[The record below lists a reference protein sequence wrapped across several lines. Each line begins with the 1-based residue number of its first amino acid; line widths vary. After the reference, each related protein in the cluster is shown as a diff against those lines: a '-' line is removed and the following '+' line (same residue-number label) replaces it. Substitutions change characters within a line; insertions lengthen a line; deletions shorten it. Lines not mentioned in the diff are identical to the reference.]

1 MPKAKTFVPCPHAE
15 AIQFCP
21 LYVAAHAPG
30 LLTCCDGD
38 LESDYGNHCAV
49 ERREMDFHHAVET
62 VRAANPMLVAQ
73 CEFGKMAA
81 DAKAQHNRNI
91 RLNGVH

>member
-1 MPKAKTFVPCPHAE
+1 MRTKTFMPCPHAE

-38 LESDYGNHCAV
+38 MESDYGTHCAV
-49 ERREMDFHHAVET
+49 ERGKLDFRHAVDT
-62 VRAANPMLVAQ
+62 LRAANPMLVAQ
-73 CEFGKMAA
+73 CEFSKMKH
-81 DAKAQHNRNI
+81 DALAQVNRNL
-91 RLNGVH
+91 RANGVH